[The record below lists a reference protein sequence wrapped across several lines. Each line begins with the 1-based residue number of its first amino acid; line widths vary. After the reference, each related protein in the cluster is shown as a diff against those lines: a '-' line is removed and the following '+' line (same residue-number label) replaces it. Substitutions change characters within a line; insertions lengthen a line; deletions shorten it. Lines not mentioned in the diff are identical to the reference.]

1 MSHHGSVT
9 RWINGLKAG
18 EAEAAQRLWERY
30 VSQLV
35 RLARQRLGSASR
47 TVVDEEDIAQT
58 VFSAICRGATD
69 GRFNDVKNRDELW
82 WLLVAITRHNVAS
95 HVRNECTQKRGAGRV
110 YPESQLPTGTDG
122 KSALDILVGGEPTPD
137 FLAMLD
143 EQFQRLLG
151 LLRDDRLREI
161 AIMRFEG
168 YTVAEIAEKLA
179 VSTRSIE
186 RKLQLI
192 RSAFVT
198 FLNQS
203 E

>member
-1 MSHHGSVT
+1 MSNHGSVT

-30 VSQLV
+30 VGQLV
-35 RLARQRLGSASR
+35 SLARQRLGSAPRSF
-47 TVVDEEDIAQT
+47 VDEEDIAQT
-58 VFSAICRGATD
+58 VFSAICRGATN
-69 GRFNDVKNRDELW
+69 GRFNDVKNRNELW
-82 WLLVAITRHNVAS
+82 WLLVAITRQNVAS

-110 YPESQLPTGTDG
+110 YPESQLPTAEGR
-122 KSALDILVGGEPTPD
+122 SALDIIGAEPTPD

-151 LLRDDRLREI
+151 LLRDDRQRQI

-168 YTVAEIAEKLA
+168 YTVAEIAERFGI
-179 VSTRSIE
+179 STRSIE

-192 RSAFVT
+192 RLDFVT

>member
-1 MSHHGSVT
+1 MSDHGSVS
-9 RWINGLKAG
+9 RWIHGLKAG
-18 EAEAAQRLWERY
+18 EAEAAQRLWDRY
-30 VSQLV
+30 VHQLV
-35 RLARQRLGSASR
+35 RLARQRLGSAPRS
-47 TVVDEEDIAQT
+47 VVDEEDIVQT
-58 VFSAICRGATD
+58 VFSTICRGATD

-82 WLLVAITRHNVAS
+82 WLLIAITRQNVAT

-110 YPESQLPTGTDG
+110 YPESQLTIAADG
-122 KSALDILVGGEPTPD
+122 RSAFDIIVGADPTPD

-143 EQFQRLLG
+143 DQFQRLLG

-168 YTVAEIAEKLA
+168 YTIAEIAEKLTI
-179 VSTRSIE
+179 STRSVE

-192 RSAFVT
+192 RSEFVT

-203 E
+203 G

>member
-1 MSHHGSVT
+1 MSSDGSVS
-9 RWINGLKAG
+9 RWIYGLKAG

-30 VSQLV
+30 AEQLV
-35 RLARQRLGSASR
+35 SLARQRLGSAPRS
-47 TVVDEEDIAQT
+47 VVDEEDVVQT
-58 VFSAICRGATD
+58 VFSTICRGATE

-82 WLLVAITRHNVAS
+82 WLLVAITRHNVAD
-95 HVRNECTQKRGAGRV
+95 HMRRECALKRGGGRV
-110 YPESQLPTGTDG
+110 HPESQLTIDADG
-122 KSALDILVGGEPTPD
+122 KSAFDIITGGDPTPD

-168 YTVAEIAEKLA
+168 YTVAEIAEKHAIACRA
-179 VSTRSIE
+179 VE

-192 RSAFVT
+192 RSKLVT

>member
-1 MSHHGSVT
+1 MSTHGSVS

-30 VSQLV
+30 VGQLV
-35 RLARQRLGSASR
+35 SLARQRLGSAPRSF
-47 TVVDEEDIAQT
+47 VDEEDIAQT
-58 VFSAICRGATD
+58 VFSTICRGATD
-69 GRFNDVKNRDELW
+69 GRFSDVKNRDELW
-82 WLLVAITRHNVAS
+82 WLLVAITRQNVAS

-110 YPESQLPTGTDG
+110 YPESQLPIAADG
-122 KSALDILVGGEPTPD
+122 KSALDIIVGGDPTPD
-137 FLAMLD
+137 FLATLD

-151 LLRDDRLREI
+151 RLRDDRLREI

-168 YTVAEIAEKLA
+168 YTVAEIATKLA
-179 VSTRSIE
+179 ISTRSIE

-192 RSAFVT
+192 RLEFVT

-203 E
+203 V

>member
-1 MSHHGSVT
+1 MSTHGSVS

-30 VSQLV
+30 VGQLV
-35 RLARQRLGSASR
+35 SLARQRLGSAPRSF
-47 TVVDEEDIAQT
+47 VDEEDIAQT
-58 VFSAICRGATD
+58 VFSTICRGATD
-69 GRFNDVKNRDELW
+69 GRFSDVKNRDELW
-82 WLLVAITRHNVAS
+82 WLLVAITRQNVAS

-110 YPESQLPTGTDG
+110 YPESQLPIAAGG
-122 KSALDILVGGEPTPD
+122 KSALDIIVGGDPTPD
-137 FLAMLD
+137 FLATLD

-151 LLRDDRLREI
+151 RLRDDRLREI

-168 YTVAEIAEKLA
+168 YTVAEIATKLA
-179 VSTRSIE
+179 ISTRSIE

-192 RSAFVT
+192 RLEFVT

-203 E
+203 V